1 METNYKLNYQKSP
14 PDSRDYIIKS
24 ISLTSSSTKSSLPVA
39 VDLSKWCTPVKDQG
53 NIGSCTAFAGSAM
66 MEYFFKRNTGTG
78 TTNTDFSEKFI
89 YYATRVNVQG
99 WPANEDSGCY
109 LRDTLKCVTN
119 YGAAQESSFPYLLD
133 GQAQS
138 NYSQSPPPSVY
149 KEALNYKVSQYATI
163 GSTNTPAALIN
174 LKTLLSNGSAFVGG
188 IMCYSNFYNNV
199 NGVIPNPS
207 GSIIG
212 GHAILFVG
220 YDDSKQLFKFKNSWG
235 TSWGDNG
242 YGYLSYK
249 YFTSGNVSEVWTV
262 SQQKFNETLI
272 NVIIPSVPDTIFS
285 ARMNDLLILLSQSQ
299 DLRKITSQ
307 INSNPE
313 NSLISQSHV
322 NELVNTANRIINII
336 NDSKKKFLKN
346 KLN

>member
-1 METNYKLNYQKSP
+1 MITPYKLNYQKSP
-14 PDSRDYIIKS
+14 PDNRDYIIKS
-24 ISLTSSSTKSSLPVA
+24 FSDSLILSSPPLPVS
-39 VDLSKWCTPVKDQG
+39 VDLSNWCTPVKDQG
-53 NIGSCTAFAGSAM
+53 PVGSCTAFAGSAM
-66 MEYFFKRNTGTG
+66 MEYFFKKNTGTG

-89 YYATRVNVQG
+89 YYTTRVNVQG

-119 YGAAQESSFPYLLD
+119 YGAAQESSFPYLLS
-133 GQAQS
+133 GQTQS

-163 GSTNTPAALIN
+163 NSTSTSTALIN
-174 LKTLLSNGSAFVGG
+174 LKTLLSKGSAFVGG

-220 YDDSKQLFKFKNSWG
+220 YDDSKQLFKFKNCWG

-249 YFTSGNVSEVWTV
+249 YFTLHIKS
-262 SQQKFNETLI
+262 
-272 NVIIPSVPDTIFS
+272 
-285 ARMNDLLILLSQSQ
+285 
-299 DLRKITSQ
+299 
-307 INSNPE
+307 
-313 NSLISQSHV
+313 
-322 NELVNTANRIINII
+322 
-336 NDSKKKFLKN
+336 
-346 KLN
+346 